1 MLSSTGLFSQV
12 LTIDPEAGSA
22 GDRSSRVGDEE
33 AEVAAFIL
41 LRHILDH
48 YGAVVQSTTYD
59 LHFASEVWVHCGAK
73 DSVEGGEIGPPILRL
88 FLPCDMHHIFRL

>member
-12 LTIDPEAGSA
+12 LTIDLEAGSA
-22 GDRSSRVGDEE
+22 VERSRRVGVEE

-48 YGAVVQSTTYD
+48 YGAAVQSTIFH
-59 LHFASEVWVHCGAK
+59 LHFASEAWDHRGAI
-73 DSVEGGEIGPPILRL
+73 DIVGGGEIVHPIQSL
-88 FLPCDMHHIFRL
+88 FLPCDLYHIFRL